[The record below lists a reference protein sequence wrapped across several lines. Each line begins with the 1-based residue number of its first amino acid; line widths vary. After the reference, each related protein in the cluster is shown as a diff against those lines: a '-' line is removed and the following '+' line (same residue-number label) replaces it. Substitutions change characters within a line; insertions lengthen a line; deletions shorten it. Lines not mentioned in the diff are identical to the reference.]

1 MIPPDPRQH
10 LTGQLDPSIDALRAS
25 LAPHRRRLW
34 LRRMVRRA
42 WIALAGV
49 IVAEALLWTLARF
62 VPLEAAPVIGAA
74 IPIVGLLALLA
85 AVVQARPSL
94 GETALAVD
102 AEGRLGDR
110 VSSALELAV
119 GFPASATPPA
129 DESTLDVPNDGPFDE
144 AVETDRFVRRQ
155 RRDALVALRTVPSL
169 FKPRFSRS
177 PALASVASAVLL
189 GAVLLVPNPQDLV
202 IAQQRDVR
210 EAADRQADRL
220 DELAEDLESKGA
232 EAEDPRT
239 ELAEELREL
248 ARQLRERPDELAVN
262 LRQLGAVESEVRSR
276 IDPSTEQR
284 ASAMTSL
291 ARSLSRAASGNPE
304 ANRDGD
310 PEKTR
315 EDLEELGEKL
325 DELTPQEQRELA
337 KELAEMEST
346 ASSADG
352 GAATALRDAAQ
363 SLAQGDTAG
372 ARSALDRLGESL
384 AGAQARVQTNRDLAE
399 AASRL
404 QDARRDLAD
413 AGRQGQGQQGQGQQ
427 AKARAKARVK
437 VKAKARVKVRARAK
451 VKAKVRVR
459 AKVRAKA
466 RPRPRSGPGSGSAGP
481 GSGPGSGPGQGQGQG
496 QGQGAIGGGG
506 SNARSLGQGTGGNAQ
521 TGAPTGAN
529 RAAQLG
535 EDASSVFAPFDRV
548 GKPGDPS
555 YVAGTGGD
563 GQTQQGNQVGSGT
576 DNGALTPYQQVYAD
590 FERYAQ
596 TSLDRGYVPLS
607 VKDYVRDYFS
617 SLDPSN

>member
-1 MIPPDPRQH
+1 MTRRLRSVLSRRSAERSLGSAVIPPDPRQH
-10 LTGQLDPSIDALRAS
+10 LEGPLDPALDTLRAS

-49 IVAEALLWTLARF
+49 VIVETVLWTVARF
-62 VPLEAAPVIGAA
+62 IPLEAAPVLAGV
-74 IPIVGLLALLA
+74 IPILGVLALLV

-102 AEGRLGDR
+102 AEGGLGDR

-129 DESTLDVPNDGPFDE
+129 DEAAIDVPADGPFDE
-144 AVETDRFVRRQ
+144 VVEANRFVRRQ
-155 RRDALVALRTVPSL
+155 RRDALAALRVVPAL

-177 PALASVASAVLL
+177 PALASLASS
-189 GAVLLVPNPQDLV
+189 VLLVGLLVLPNPQDLV

-210 EAADRQADRL
+210 EAADRQAERL
-220 DELAEDLESKGA
+220 EDLADDLDAKGA
-232 EAEDPRT
+232 EAADPRT

-262 LRQLGAVESEVRSR
+262 LQQLGAVESEVRSR

-315 EDLEELGEKL
+315 EDLEELGDKL
-325 DELTPQEQRELA
+325 DELTPEEQRELA
-337 KELAEMEST
+337 RELAEMEST
-346 ASSADG
+346 ASGADG
-352 GAATALRDAAQ
+352 GATTALRDAAQ

-372 ARSALDRLGESL
+372 ARSALDRLGE
-384 AGAQARVQTNRDLAE
+384 AMTGTQARIETNRDLAE

-413 AGRQGQGQQGQGQQ
+413 AGRQGQRQ
-427 AKARAKARVK
+427 A
-437 VKAKARVKVRARAK
+437 
-451 VKAKVRVR
+451 
-459 AKVRAKA
+459 
-466 RPRPRSGPGSGSAGP
+466 
-481 GSGPGSGPGQGQGQG
+481 GQGQGQG
-496 QGQGAIGGGG
+496 
-506 SNARSLGQGTGGNAQ
+506 
-521 TGAPTGAN
+521 
-529 RAAQLG
+529 
-535 EDASSVFAPFDRV
+535 
-548 GKPGDPS
+548 
-555 YVAGTGGD
+555 
-563 GQTQQGNQVGSGT
+563 
-576 DNGALTPYQQVYAD
+576 
-590 FERYAQ
+590 
-596 TSLDRGYVPLS
+596 
-607 VKDYVRDYFS
+607 
-617 SLDPSN
+617 